1 MHPRS
6 VLLLA
11 ILGLGARLATGCG
24 GATAAGSA
32 DRIRIVMHDN
42 HLVAVAY
49 RAEAKAQRGC
59 ISKMNTG
66 VITSDEEAAGCL
78 SAGLT
83 ASHLE
88 DAIATFRRHVLDVG
102 RSGDDHCR
110 AAANRLASVIAQEQA
125 YVHASHEDLARLD
138 GEAYNDDGTHAGEM
152 AAREADPS
160 AAMVRACVGG

>member
-6 VLLLA
+6 ALLLA
-11 ILGLGARLATGCG
+11 TLSLGAALATGCAG
-24 GATAAGSA
+24 VSAPNGAG
-32 DRIRIVMHDN
+32 RLEVVMHDN

-49 RAEAKAQRGC
+49 RAEAKSQHDCYR
-59 ISKMNTG
+59 KMRTG

-83 ASHLE
+83 ASHVE
-88 DAIATFRRHVLDVG
+88 DAIGTFRRHVLDVG
-102 RSGDDHCR
+102 RAGDDDCR

-160 AAMVRACVGG
+160 AAMVRACMDG

>member
-1 MHPRS
+1 MHRQS
-6 VLLLA
+6 ALLLA
-11 ILGLGARLATGCG
+11 ILGLGAALATGCA
-24 GATAAGSA
+24 GASAAESA
-32 DRIRIVMHDN
+32 HRIQVVMHDN

-49 RAEAKAQRGC
+49 RAEAKSQHDCFR
-59 ISKMNTG
+59 KMRTG

-88 DAIATFRRHVLDVG
+88 DAIGTFHQHVLDVG
-102 RSGDDHCR
+102 ESGDNGCR

-125 YVHASHEDLARLD
+125 YIHASHEDLARLD
-138 GEAYNDDGTHAGEM
+138 GEAYDDDGTHAGEM

-160 AAMVRACVGG
+160 AAMVRACMGG

>member
-6 VLLLA
+6 ALLLA
-11 ILGLGARLATGCG
+11 TIGLSAALATGC
-24 GATAAGSA
+24 AGVSA
-32 DRIRIVMHDN
+32 PESAHRIQVVMHDN

-49 RAEAKAQRGC
+49 RAEARSQRDC
-59 ISKMNTG
+59 IRKMNTG
-66 VITSDEEAAGCL
+66 AITSDEEAAGCL

-88 DAIATFRRHVLDVG
+88 DAIGTFHQHVLDVG
-102 RSGDDHCR
+102 KSGDDGCR
-110 AAANRLASVIAQEQA
+110 AAANRLASVIAQERA

-138 GEAYNDDGTHAGEM
+138 GEAYNEDGTHAGEM

-160 AAMVRACVGG
+160 AAMVRACIDG